1 MTEFFYRSGP
11 NEFGPLD
18 ATELKHLASSGRLG
32 ASDEVRRGRSGKW
45 IPAASVHGLFGVS
58 ISKRRSD
65 QAINEMDVIAENPV
79 GAALAMPA
87 APEAERDTAA
97 DTAITTE
104 KTLTARAT
112 ERDVPPASSAT
123 QSLKGQASGW
133 AAAVAVI
140 CYLSSL
146 LAVGAGTWR
155 LTTAANEMQ
164 QILGAVCLLIAIVS
178 LAAGCAI
185 SLLHTT
191 LTKLSLSG
199 RIVLPDTGFRGK
211 K

>member
-18 ATELKHLASSGRLG
+18 ATELKHLAASGRLG
-32 ASDEVRRGRSGKW
+32 TGDEVRRGRSGKW
-45 IPAASVHGLFGVS
+45 IPAASVSGLFD
-58 ISKRRSD
+58 IPKRRAD
-65 QAINEMDVIAENPV
+65 QAINEMDVIAEIPI
-79 GAALAMPA
+79 GMALAMPA

-104 KTLTARAT
+104 KPATTRAS
-112 ERDVPPASSAT
+112 ERDQSPASSLTEAPH
-123 QSLKGQASGW
+123 GQPSPG
-133 AAAVAVI
+133 AVAIAVI
-140 CYLSSL
+140 CYLASL
-146 LAVGAGTWR
+146 LAAGAGTWR

-191 LTKLSLSG
+191 LTNLSLSG
-199 RIVLPDTGFRGK
+199 RIVLPATGFRGK
-211 K
+211 KS

>member
-18 ATELKHLASSGRLG
+18 ATELKQLAASGRLG
-32 ASDEVRRGRSGKW
+32 TGDEVRRGRSGKW
-45 IPAASVHGLFGVS
+45 IPAASVQGLFD
-58 ISKRRSD
+58 IPKRRSD
-65 QAINEMDVIAENPV
+65 QAINEMDVIADIPI
-79 GAALAMPA
+79 GTALATPV

-104 KTLTARAT
+104 KPVTARAA
-112 ERDVPPASSAT
+112 ERDQSSASNLT
-123 QSLKGQASGW
+123 QSPNGQPSGW
-133 AAAVAVI
+133 AVAVGAI
-140 CYLSSL
+140 CYLTSL

-155 LTTAANEMQ
+155 LATAANEMQ

-185 SLLHTT
+185 SLLHAT

-199 RIVLPDTGFRGK
+199 RIVLPATGFRGK
-211 K
+211 KS